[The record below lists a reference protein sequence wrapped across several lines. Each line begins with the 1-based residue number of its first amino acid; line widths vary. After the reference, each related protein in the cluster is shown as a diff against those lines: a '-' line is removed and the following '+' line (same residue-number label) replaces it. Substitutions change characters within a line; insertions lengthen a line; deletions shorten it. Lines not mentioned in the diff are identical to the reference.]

1 MTKKY
6 YEIVKEMENL
16 FHLFNVQF
24 FNGDVE
30 TPIITVSAD
39 TAGGAYGWCTTNKVW
54 KSDKEEYYEIN
65 ICAEYLDRPIK
76 EVCATLLHEMVHLD
90 NIKKGIKDVSSNG
103 YYHNKK
109 FKETAEAHGLVIE
122 KMGSYGWTKTSLQE
136 STAEWIE
143 KNIEYEK
150 FNLAR
155 MSKRMKAGSSSGTSS
170 GDSSE
175 DDSTTTEAPKKSK
188 YKYYMCP
195 CCKVKFYTVAT
206 INATCD
212 DCGETFVQY
221 R

>member
-16 FHLFNVQF
+16 FDRFNAYLFN
-24 FNGDVE
+24 NEVE
-30 TPIITVSAD
+30 KPIITVSSD
-39 TAGGAYGWCTTNKVW
+39 TTGGAYGWCTTHKVW
-54 KSDKEEYYEIN
+54 KSDDEEYYEIN

-136 STAEWIE
+136 STEKWIE
-143 KNIEYEK
+143 ENIDYEK

-155 MSKRMKAGSSSGTSS
+155 TSKKRRGTSTGSSSDG
-170 GDSSE
+170 E
-175 DDSTTTEAPKKSK
+175 NTTEAPKKSK

-212 DCGETFVQY
+212 DCGETFERY
-221 R
+221 K